1 MLHKNHLFFFVL
13 SLFFSCAVLCL
24 YGDALPP
31 FLPSLEENAPSYA
44 VFSPS
49 FYLPGITA
57 APQPKPTPAQNTNPE
72 PVPVYFSPEATI
84 ATVSASGIKSGE
96 IQCKNET
103 DYAVDLSALRAVPL
117 RLPEKTEKP
126 YVLILHTHATEA
138 YTPTS
143 AMPYAASSEYRTRD
157 TSRNVTAV
165 GKRLSEM
172 LNKSAVRTMNDATL
186 NDDPVYSYSYKN
198 SLALAEKH
206 FSDGI
211 GTGLIIDLHRD
222 AMQDSDGT
230 WLRTACTLPDGKEAA
245 QIMLVVGTDAIGLAH
260 PNWQENLHLAVHL
273 QDTLEQ
279 LYPGITRPINIRRE
293 RFNGHVG
300 NFQLLIEIGT
310 NANTL
315 EEALLS
321 ADCLS
326 EALALLLQ

>member
-1 MLHKNHLFFFVL
+1 MLHKNHFFFIVL
-13 SLFFSCAVLCL
+13 SLFFSCGVLCL
-24 YGDALPP
+24 YGGTIPL
-31 FLPSLEENAPSYA
+31 FLPSLAENVPSDA

-57 APQPKPTPAQNTNPE
+57 APPKPSVPKEE
-72 PVPVYFSPEATI
+72 PVAAPEPVYFSPEVTI
-84 ATVSASGIKSGE
+84 ATVSPGGILSGE

-103 DYAVDLSALRAVPL
+103 DYAVDLASLRTAPL
-117 RLPEKTEKP
+117 ILPEKTEQP

-138 YTPTS
+138 YTPT
-143 AMPYAASSEYRTRD
+143 AEHPYVASSEYRTRD
-157 TSRNVTAV
+157 TERNVTAV
-165 GKRLSEM
+165 GKRLSQM

-186 NDDPVYSYSYKN
+186 NDYPVYSYSYKN

-206 FSDGI
+206 FSSGI

-222 AMQDSDGT
+222 AMQNSDGT
-230 WLRTACTLPDGKEAA
+230 WLRTACTLPNGKEAA

-260 PNWQENLHLAVHL
+260 PDWQKNLCFAVHL

-293 RFNGHVG
+293 RFNSHVG

-326 EALALLLQ
+326 EALALLLP